1 MVSAI
6 GISAARTFCPG
17 AVTAGKLTNMKN
29 TVDPWAGRMGAESA
43 LLARDGFSG
52 PEHII
57 DGKEG
62 LFAVFKHV
70 QYKGQPATFD
80 GEGLIKDLP
89 TSRKSHYRI
98 LDCGMKSFP
107 IEALS
112 HAPLTA
118 MMKTVKEHNLKANE
132 VKEIKVEVIARAAD
146 ILGDPHKYRPDSKE
160 TADHSLPYSLAV
172 GLVDGM
178 VTPLQFKEER
188 VRDKALIPIMDMVKV
203 VANEEFEALFP
214 KFQPSRVTI
223 TTNDGKQHSTRVDV
237 PKGDPRDPMTE
248 DEIGVKFTALG
259 GDVIG
264 KDQCKKLQK
273 FIMSLDSAK
282 KLDGLFELTTA
293 R

>member
-1 MVSAI
+1 
-6 GISAARTFCPG
+6 
-17 AVTAGKLTNMKN
+17 
-29 TVDPWAGRMGAESA
+29 
-43 LLARDGFSG
+43 
-52 PEHII
+52 
-57 DGKEG
+57 
-62 LFAVFKHV
+62 
-70 QYKGQPATFD
+70 
-80 GEGLIKDLP
+80 
-89 TSRKSHYRI
+89 
-98 LDCGMKSFP
+98 
-107 IEALS
+107 
-112 HAPLTA
+112 
-118 MMKTVKEHNLKANE
+118 MMKTVKEHQIKAND

-160 TADHSLPYSLAV
+160 TADHSLPYCMAA

-188 VRDKALIPIMDMVKV
+188 VRDKALIPIMDKVKV

-248 DEIGVKFTALG
+248 DEIAVKFTALG

-264 KDQCKKLQK
+264 KHQCEKLQK
-273 FIMSLDSAK
+273 FIMSMESAQ
-282 KLDGLFELTTA
+282 KLDALFELTTA